1 MPYQFVERV
10 WTTPHNMDHWYV
22 HLFQVLFT
30 FSPQPDAT
38 FRDSKSS
45 FSSTVS
51 ILLCKLDNSELF
63 RHSVARVVQYTQ
75 TATIRQRQ
83 LANRS
88 TGSRFAVNASR
99 YTGNLINH
107 LSLDGNAHR
116 KSVYKTR
123 KSVSQMS
130 RIVENVVD
138 STRIEPPPLSLSRP
152 VLPVVDL
159 KDTKKIF
166 CK

>member
-123 KSVSQMS
+123 RKCFA
-130 RIVENVVD
+130 NVKDCWKCCRFD
-138 STRIEPPPLSLSRP
+138 SNQPPPLSLSRP

>member
-30 FSPQPDAT
+30 FSSQPDAT

-123 KSVSQMS
+123 RKCFANVKDCWKCCRFDSNRTPSSQFK
-130 RIVENVVD
+130 
-138 STRIEPPPLSLSRP
+138 STRLTSSR
-152 VLPVVDL
+152 
-159 KDTKKIF
+159 F
-166 CK
+166 ERH